1 MRNHSKIRSPKAPI
15 LRKKAGRLEEEI
27 KLTVKIFVLNK
38 DENDDRDNEMK
49 RDVKRWTKIDKNK

>member
-49 RDVKRWTKIDKNK
+49 RDVKRWT